1 MALFRWIL
9 LLGGVLLIAGIF
21 AYTRGWFAFRWPWPK
36 KVVAEAAADSES
48 VAHPDKPQADPE
60 PPVVAAPEITGQSMV
75 VTVRVMPQAGSQ
87 FPAERLILSLR
98 AAGLAHGKY
107 GIFHCLDEELGNR
120 IRYSVASLVEP
131 GSFDLTKLQDSKYN
145 GISIFMVLPA
155 TEDGVLLFD
164 DMLQT
169 ARVIAKAIDGRMV
182 DESGGALSVQR
193 ERYMREEVIDFLRRH
208 NQPKNHLAS

>member
-1 MALFRWIL
+1 VALFRWIL
-9 LLGGVLLIAGIF
+9 LLGGVLLIGGVF
-21 AYTRGWFAFRWPWPK
+21 AYSRGWFAFRWPWPK
-36 KVVAEAAADSES
+36 KAAAEAKLEPEILDSPEES
-48 VAHPDKPQADPE
+48 DAKIE

-98 AAGLAHGKY
+98 DAGLAHGKY
-107 GIFHCLDEELGNR
+107 GIFHCLDEELGTR

-131 GSFDLTKLQDSKYN
+131 GSFDLTKLQDSEYN
-145 GISIFMVLPA
+145 GISIFMILPA
-155 TEDGVLLFD
+155 AEDGVLLFD

-208 NQPKNHLAS
+208 NQPQNHLAS